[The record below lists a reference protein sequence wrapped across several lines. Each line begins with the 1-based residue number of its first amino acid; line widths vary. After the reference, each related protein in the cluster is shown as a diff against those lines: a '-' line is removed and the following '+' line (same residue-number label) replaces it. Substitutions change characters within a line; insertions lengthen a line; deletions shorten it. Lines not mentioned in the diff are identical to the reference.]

1 MSIVNR
7 ADNRAPVQPQ
17 RITTRVRDKGV
28 EQLIDNI
35 KNRNDRGKR
44 FKKENREAKPKSK
57 IKNIIANHIK
67 DNIKEYIIVTIIFLI
82 GITAGVIFVNNVNE
96 SQAQEIQ
103 GYINQFINA
112 VKGDYHIDT
121 SSLLKNSLI
130 DNFKLVVCMWFIGST
145 VIGMPIVLGIVLF
158 RGFCI
163 GYTVSAAIAVLGT
176 QKGISFFLTTIFLQ
190 NMIFIPVLLALA
202 VSGINLY
209 KSIMR
214 DKRKENIKLE
224 IIRHTLCSILFFIVL
239 IIASLVEVYVSANL
253 LTVCIGFF

>member
-7 ADNRAPVQPQ
+7 SDNRAHGQQ
-17 RITTRVRDKGV
+17 HITTRARDIRV
-28 EQLIDNI
+28 EELIDNL
-35 KNRNDRGKR
+35 KNRNT
-44 FKKENREAKPKSK
+44 REKKPKRNHLEGKSRSK
-57 IKNIIANHIK
+57 IKEFVLNHIAN
-67 DNIKEYIIVTIIFLI
+67 NIKEYIIVIIIFLI

-96 SQAQEIQ
+96 SQTQEIQ

-163 GYTVSAAIAVLGT
+163 GYTVSATIAVLGT

-239 IIASLVEVYVSANL
+239 IIASLIEVYISANL